1 MATSSATATTALMD
15 DDDDGGSSSNKNN
28 SKEIW
33 ATRIQQ
39 ELLSLTTTTST
50 VADDDGGEHAVGS
63 SSSSCLP
70 PFCQVSRHDL
80 NLEAG
85 TCIVYATLRL
95 SPTSS
100 SSSPSSGATTT
111 TTAEEEQEEEEM
123 ISIELGVNAGC
134 DAPTNYP
141 FRGPVVTVTAGSAY
155 LSSGSSSSS
164 SSSSTVVQWHN
175 GDIVAT
181 DDLDWTPSLR
191 IADVLLHVSLKI
203 RECIWRGEIL
213 RPAGGGGKHVV
224 PPEESPP
231 HNNDNNNNDT
241 NDPMMMLEN
250 EFHELTRGARQLAS
264 KWGERVASS
273 TFGKALASSS
283 SSPSTVAA
291 AARQSIITPKKAVAA
306 LANST
311 KAAFATPQK
320 NKSSSPPT
328 QQQPRRNGS
337 PQKNKSDQ
345 NVVGQ
350 KMMTTTTNKKKE
362 KPNMDTV
369 VVGDEINWLEEPWV
383 QAHGVYSCKA
393 IRRPAF
399 VEQMMMMVPHNN
411 NTSTTTTGA
420 AKTTA
425 DQQHSSTNHHNILS
439 PSAMFRNLAKSARSV
454 MDESFLMVTSTHLLE
469 LKANKLNM
477 QHIGT
482 VVFCIPIHQLA
493 KLKFRRHESVS
504 LFFKPPPASSGGSG
518 HNNNNNTNNPNN
530 DDPLVYLCPDS
541 GDAVH
546 QIQTVLKRLGVRGK
560 HTNASAYRA
569 INEAMLMVQD
579 IQTKEFAVE
588 HAPSVARVNEIMDLY
603 RQAAEKFESA
613 GDIRHEEVLRHM
625 KQFLA
630 KPSTVAVL
638 DGSFQKQ
645 QKFIPHGEVLETSLE
660 TAVVSS
666 SSYDDDDED
675 TKPPSADVSREED
688 ENFANSID
696 SLLKDAKEDFGNFH
710 LDDDEEDAILAS
722 GGGNG
727 GGGGASGHAASG
739 GDDHDLADMAADLDE
754 MMKEADKELAEL
766 MNS

>member
-1 MATSSATATTALMD
+1 
-15 DDDDGGSSSNKNN
+15 
-28 SKEIW
+28 
-33 ATRIQQ
+33 
-39 ELLSLTTTTST
+39 
-50 VADDDGGEHAVGS
+50 
-63 SSSSCLP
+63 
-70 PFCQVSRHDL
+70 
-80 NLEAG
+80 
-85 TCIVYATLRL
+85 
-95 SPTSS
+95 
-100 SSSPSSGATTT
+100 
-111 TTAEEEQEEEEM
+111 
-123 ISIELGVNAGC
+123 
-134 DAPTNYP
+134 
-141 FRGPVVTVTAGSAY
+141 
-155 LSSGSSSSS
+155 
-164 SSSSTVVQWHN
+164 
-175 GDIVAT
+175 
-181 DDLDWTPSLR
+181 
-191 IADVLLHVSLKI
+191 
-203 RECIWRGEIL
+203 
-213 RPAGGGGKHVV
+213 
-224 PPEESPP
+224 
-231 HNNDNNNNDT
+231 
-241 NDPMMMLEN
+241 
-250 EFHELTRGARQLAS
+250 LA
-264 KWGERVASS
+264 
-273 TFGKALASSS
+273 

-291 AARQSIITPKKAVAA
+291 AAARQSITPKAAVAA

-311 KAAFATPQK
+311 KAAFTTPKK
-320 NKSSSPPT
+320 NNKSSPPT

-345 NVVGQ
+345 YVVGQ
-350 KMMTTTTNKKKE
+350 KMTTTNNKKE

-369 VVGDEINWLEEPWV
+369 AVGDEINWLEEPWV

-411 NTSTTTTGA
+411 NTSTTTGA
-420 AKTTA
+420 TKTTA
-425 DQQHSSTNHHNILS
+425 DQQHSTNHNNILS

-504 LFFKPPPASSGGSG
+504 LFFKPPPASGGSG
-518 HNNNNNTNNPNN
+518 HNNNINTNNPN

-660 TAVVSS
+660 TAVVTS
-666 SSYDDDDED
+666 SSYDEDDDED
-675 TKPPSADVSREED
+675 VKPPSADVSREED

-722 GGGNG
+722 GGGGNG
-727 GGGGASGHAASG
+727 GGDGGPGHTASG